1 MDHVP
6 GSTSA
11 LLPVAREHAVASI
24 PPRGAMHP
32 FALTDDGHERKLQRC
47 MAERL
52 EDALEQTYQVVSS
65 VVGLQSAV
73 IVWDGYYTGAD
84 GRSEAVFLEVHESG
98 SAHGVVFAQR
108 YRRAGLFTERIVPVG
123 GLEQVVDDRPSLIEA

>member
-1 MDHVP
+1 MDHLS
-6 GSTSA
+6 GSMSA
-11 LLPVAREHAVASI
+11 LLPIAREHALESVPS
-24 PPRGAMHP
+24 RGPMLP

-47 MAERL
+47 MAARL

-65 VVGLQSAV
+65 VAGLESAV

-108 YRRAGLFTERIVPVG
+108 YRRAGLFTKRIVPVG